1 MKRTLLRSL
10 GNCLMTICSPSN
22 IFMEPKK
29 KSRGHVSPTTTQP
42 RTTPHPADP
51 TPTHTAPHPMNHPG
65 HHQQHAIPTT
75 SPTHPGRLH
84 HIISPRM
91 IVLGIREQRI
101 RRHHEDIRPQLTS
114 PHDATRTE
122 CR

>member
-42 RTTPHPADP
+42 RTTPNPADP

-65 HHQQHAIPTT
+65 HQQHAIPTT

-91 IVLGIREQRI
+91 IVLGIREQRL
-101 RRHHEDIRPQLTS
+101 RRHHEDIRLQLTS
-114 PHDATRTE
+114 PHVATRTE